1 MRQVNRMPQV
11 TLMPEVTRKLG
22 SLALAL
28 LVASM
33 LAACGSDRPDK
44 FSAQIVFGDSLS
56 DVGTYAVGRVAALG
70 GGKYTINGDNRAI
83 NPALTGKNWTELMAA
98 HLGLGPPCAA
108 QTGLD
113 GDASIGF
120 SVAVVNHPGC
130 LSYAQGG
137 ARVSNLVGPGN
148 KLTGSPLGQLTVP
161 VTEQVQRHLALAN
174 DRFGADQA
182 VFMLAGANDV
192 FMQLASLEAGAI
204 TPDQAVAYMAAA
216 GDELAALVT
225 TRIVGKG
232 AEHVIVI
239 NLPEI
244 TSTPFGLAQ
253 NLPTRQLIA
262 AMTSAFNGR
271 LQAGLGGPGNEAKV
285 LLVDLFSRSRDQAA
299 RPAQYGL
306 SNVSTPAC
314 DLTAAK
320 NALSSSLVCN
330 AGNLIAFDVSH
341 YAFAD
346 SVHLTPYNYAL
357 LSSLVVTK
365 MAEKGWPSNG
375 AN

>member
-1 MRQVNRMPQV
+1 MRQIPRMPQIHR
-11 TLMPEVTRKLG
+11 MRPIN
-22 SLALAL
+22 LALGL
-28 LVASM
+28 LLAAT
-33 LAACGSDRPDK
+33 LAACSGDRPAR

-56 DVGTYAVGRVAALG
+56 DVGTYAVGIVARLG
-70 GGKYTINGDNRAI
+70 GGKYTINGDNTAI
-83 NPALTGKNWTELMAA
+83 NAALTGKNWTELMAA
-98 HLGLGPPCAA
+98 QLGLKAPCAA

-113 GDASIGF
+113 GEASLGF
-120 SVAVVNHPGC
+120 SVAVVDHPGC
-130 LSYAQGG
+130 LSYAQGS
-137 ARVSNLVGPGN
+137 ARVSNPVGPGN
-148 KLTGSPLGQLTVP
+148 KLTGSPLGLLTVP
-161 VTEQVQRHLALAN
+161 VTVQVQRHLALAN

-182 VFMLAGANDV
+182 VFLLAGGNDV

-204 TPDQAVAYMAAA
+204 TPDQAIANMATA

-253 NLPTRQLIA
+253 SLPTRQLIA

-271 LQAGLGGPGNEAKV
+271 LQAGLGGPGNEAKI

-299 RPAQYGL
+299 HPAQYGL
-306 SNVSTPAC
+306 TNVSTPAC

-320 NALSSSLVCN
+320 NVLSSSLVCN

-346 SVHLTPYNYAL
+346 GVHLTPYNNAL
-357 LSSLVVTK
+357 LSSLVGTK
-365 MAEKGWPSNG
+365 MAEKGWPSSG